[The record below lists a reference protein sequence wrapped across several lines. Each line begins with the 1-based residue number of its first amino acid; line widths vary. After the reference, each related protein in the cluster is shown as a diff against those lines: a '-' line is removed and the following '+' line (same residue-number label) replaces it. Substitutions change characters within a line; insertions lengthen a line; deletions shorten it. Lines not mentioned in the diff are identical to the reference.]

1 MQTFINDKILE
12 NVKNIEKDLYSHKE
26 TIIHYPFIKE
36 IRICGSLFGM
46 EFVTREKC
54 DQIFHRFMENGL
66 LVKQG
71 GRDYRTL
78 IFWCMLNLKSSQIN
92 EIFNIINM
100 SLK

>member
-1 MQTFINDKILE
+1 M
-12 NVKNIEKDLYSHKE
+12 V
-26 TIIHYPFIKE
+26 
-36 IRICGSLFGM
+36 FGM

-54 DQIFHRFMENGL
+54 DQIFQRFMENGL

-78 IFWCMLNLKSSQIN
+78 IFWCMLNLNSSQIN